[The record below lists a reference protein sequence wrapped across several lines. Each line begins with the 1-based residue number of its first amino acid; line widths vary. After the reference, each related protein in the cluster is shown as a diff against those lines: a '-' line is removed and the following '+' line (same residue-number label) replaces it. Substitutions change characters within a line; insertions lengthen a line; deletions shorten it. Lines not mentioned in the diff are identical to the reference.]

1 MKSQA
6 KIKAE
11 LARKKAAKL
20 EKRHQEQLEA
30 VTGLKVELKA
40 LHELINGQKPFD
52 GAGLVEQIES
62 LKSTLNLKEQF
73 ENMVNAIGDNK
84 PKEAKLD
91 LSAVVKAIEKNKPVV
106 NVDLSEIKKAI
117 IEVRQRVQDQSVI
130 EQAPEEYQP
139 VRRVVKVGNRLIF
152 DDNPTSSSRGGG
164 GSSLPLVS
172 GSVPVVN
179 PDGSN
184 IGGSTTLPSS
194 FAAFRTTVTT
204 AGTRVQLTSNAL
216 TVGVILEAPS
226 TNTGLIYIGGSN
238 VSSSVFGAELQAG
251 QSVSMAVNN
260 TNLIY
265 ADASVSGDKVA
276 ALGS

>member
-1 MKSQA
+1 MKSPA
-6 KIKAE
+6 KIKLE

-20 EKRHQEQLEA
+20 EKRHEEQLEA
-30 VTGLKVELKA
+30 VSGLKDELKA

-52 GAGLVEQIES
+52 GAELVSQIES
-62 LKSTLNLKEQF
+62 LKDLLDLKDEF
-73 ENMVNAIGDNK
+73 KSITEAIEKNK
-84 PKEAKLD
+84 PKESKLD
-91 LSAVVKAIEKNKPVV
+91 LSQVVRAIEKNKPVV

-117 IEVRQRVQDQSVI
+117 IEVRQRVQEQSVI
-130 EQAPEEYQP
+130 EQAPEEFQP
-139 VRRVVKVGNRLIF
+139 VRRVIKVGNRLIF
-152 DDNPTSSSRGGG
+152 DDQPTGASRGGG
-164 GSSLPLVS
+164 GSSTPLVN

-184 IGGSTTLPSS
+184 VGGSSSLPST

-204 AGTRVQLTSNAL
+204 AGTRVQLASNAL

-226 TNTGLIYIGGSN
+226 TNTGKIYIGGSN

-251 QSVSMAVNN
+251 QSVSMAVSN